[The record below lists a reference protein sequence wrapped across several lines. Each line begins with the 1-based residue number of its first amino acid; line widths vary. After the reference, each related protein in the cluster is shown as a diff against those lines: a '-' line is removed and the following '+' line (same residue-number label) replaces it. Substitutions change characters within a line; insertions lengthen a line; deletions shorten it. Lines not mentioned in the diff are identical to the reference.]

1 MHMKRI
7 NENMNRGII
16 MEEIYLQRLA
26 ERARQDDTLLD
37 KLEEEVRVEVEKYLE
52 LEAQEEAQLGDEK
65 I

>member
-1 MHMKRI
+1 
-7 NENMNRGII
+7 
-16 MEEIYLQRLA
+16 MEEIYLKKLA